1 MYAHLLS
8 LMDKQNA
15 QYAVN
20 LTKYAFLLRKLNQ
33 KAEAAA
39 LSAQARAAS
48 SAVSA
53 GLPPASGPES
63 KQTLTFTRNSLSTSG
78 EQ

>member
-1 MYAHLLS
+1 
-8 LMDKQNA
+8 MDKQNA
-15 QYAVN
+15 QYAAN
-20 LTKYAFLLRKLNQ
+20 LTKYAFLLRKLNR

-39 LSAQARAAS
+39 LNAQARAAS
-48 SAVSA
+48 SVVSA
-53 GLPPASGPES
+53 GLPPASSDPSGPES